1 MSFEFFSEEFPSKV
15 NFTIVLWPLE
25 HCFTSICWILGVLLQ
40 DRVARGLAE
49 DELRTENLISKRL
62 PCYQLHHKV
71 ILILLPS
78 SSIILSL
85 CSGQPVVSFTCAFP
99 VLYIFN
105 MDVPDSS
112 SCHMMESKII
122 AWSQGHCCVLPEC
135 LLTPRRW
142 TAAPGPGL
150 LTAMWEFK
158 ALSSNT
164 TLPFAFFSSFFKLSL
179 TWIYTKL

>member
-1 MSFEFFSEEFPSKV
+1 MYNAESFQVKSYLSIFSLCLLFLGIVSFNSHCFPNIQEGSSSVALCIFALICSNLMSFEFFSEEFPSKV

-122 AWSQGHCCVLPEC
+122 A
-135 LLTPRRW
+135 
-142 TAAPGPGL
+142 
-150 LTAMWEFK
+150 
-158 ALSSNT
+158 
-164 TLPFAFFSSFFKLSL
+164 
-179 TWIYTKL
+179 